1 MHDFA
6 GNPAAME
13 AAARMNQYGRAR
25 TPFLFILDYAL
36 CEPIVLALQDVDPES
51 IAYWIRGV
59 TNRPQR
65 PPAGREPPRIAL
77 VGAPSRTRYHNAF
90 GIVQDH
96 LRRGNSYLTNLTLP
110 SEIELSGSL
119 LDLYDHSEAKYRVWV
134 RDRFVAFS
142 PEPFVTIRDA
152 TISSCPMKGTR
163 TGSDP
168 EQVRALLSDAKEYAE
183 HVTIV
188 DLIRNDIGR
197 VAEKVTVERFPYIE
211 TIETDA
217 GSLLQ
222 MSSEISGE
230 LSPDWQNRIG
240 DILLAMLPPGS
251 VTGAPKFM
259 TCRIIAEAEQY
270 ARGFYTGAV
279 GVFDGEALD
288 AGVLIRFVEQ
298 NGSRFFFKSGG
309 GITIYSN
316 EAAEYQELLD
326 KVYVP
331 LYRNHSR

>member
-6 GNPAAME
+6 GNPAAID
-13 AAARMNQYGRAR
+13 AAARMNRYGRAR
-25 TPFLFILDYAL
+25 TPFLFLLDYGL
-36 CEPIVLALQDVDPES
+36 REPIVVALEDVDPQQL
-51 IAYWIRGV
+51 AYWIRGV
-59 TNRPQR
+59 SNRPQR
-65 PPAGREPPRIAL
+65 PHADQKPPRITV
-77 VGAPSRTRYHNAF
+77 VGAPSRERYHDAF
-90 GIVQDH
+90 RVVQNH
-96 LRRGNSYLTNLTLP
+96 LQRGNSYLTNLTLP
-110 SEIELSGSL
+110 SEIRLSGSL
-119 LDLYDHSEAKYRVWV
+119 LDLYDHSEAKYRVWL

-163 TGSDP
+163 SGSDP
-168 EQVRALLSDAKEYAE
+168 EQVRALLTDAKEHAE

-197 VAEKVTVERFPYIE
+197 VAARVTVERFRYIE
-211 TIETDA
+211 TIETNT

-222 MSSEISGE
+222 MSSEITGQ
-230 LSPDWQNRIG
+230 LSPDWPDRVG

-251 VTGAPKFM
+251 VTGAPKCM
-259 TCRIIAEAEQY
+259 TCRIIAEAERY

-298 NGSRFFFKSGG
+298 KGSRFFFKSGG
-309 GITIYSN
+309 GITIYSS
-316 EAAEYQELLD
+316 EEAEYQELLD